1 MRYSAGEAE
10 AARQAWERSLALT
23 RSAWALRCLAVLAA
37 HEKRAGDAADLWLQ
51 AHALAPNSRPLAVEC
66 CQALV
71 TAGRPAEVL
80 SLVERVPPEI
90 RGHGRVRLLEAR
102 AALDAGDLDRVESI
116 LLGGIEVPD
125 MREGEVALS
134 DLWYGVQERRIA
146 AAEGVPIDDALKER
160 VRREC
165 PPPRQI
171 DFRMA
176 G

>member
-1 MRYSAGEAE
+1 M
-10 AARQAWERSLALT
+10 
-23 RSAWALRCLAVLAA
+23 AVLAA
-37 HEKRAGDAADLWLQ
+37 HEKRAGDAADLWFQ
-51 AHALAPNSRPLAVEC
+51 AHALAPECRPLAVEC
-66 CQALV
+66 CQALIE
-71 TAGRPAEVL
+71 AGRPAEAL
-80 SLVERVPPEI
+80 SLVDRLSPEL

-102 AALDAGDLDRVESI
+102 AALDAGELDRVESI

-134 DLWYGVQERRIA
+134 DLWYRLQERRIA